1 MGEELWRRRTRTT
14 VGPSVMGWLA
24 LVGAY
29 LAVRSQW
36 QWTRG
41 ALVAA
46 VLLFGIGAI
55 ESWRAEIV
63 VGTEGIAVR
72 RAYTRFRLPWADIAD
87 FAATP
92 NGRRVGVVAIL
103 SDGARRSLVDWAIEA
118 EAAARLANDL
128 KIEFAQRRP
137 GP

>member
-1 MGEELWRRRTRTT
+1 MI
-14 VGPSVMGWLA
+14 WLA
-24 LVGAY
+24 AVGAY

-46 VLLFGIGAI
+46 VLLFGVGAI
-55 ESWRAEIV
+55 EAWRAEIV

-72 RAYTRFRLPWADIAD
+72 RVYTRSRVPWAIIAD

-92 NGRRVGVVAIL
+92 SGRRVGVVAIV
-103 SDGARRSLVDWAIEA
+103 SGGERRSLVDWAIDA
-118 EAAARLANDL
+118 ETGITLVNDL
-128 KIEFAQRRP
+128 KAEFARRRP